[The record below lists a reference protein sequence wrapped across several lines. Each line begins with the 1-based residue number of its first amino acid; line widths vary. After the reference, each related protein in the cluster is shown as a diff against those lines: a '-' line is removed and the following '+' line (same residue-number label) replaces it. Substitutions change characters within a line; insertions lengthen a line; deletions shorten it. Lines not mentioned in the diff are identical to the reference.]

1 MLCNVFNCSSSVFF
15 FFFFKKK
22 NFLLVTA
29 GKVGEIK
36 LVLLV
41 ALISITK

>member
-1 MLCNVFNCSSSVFF
+1 MYLTAGVLFFF

>member
-1 MLCNVFNCSSSVFF
+1 MLCNVFNCSSSV

-29 GKVGEIK
+29 GKVREIK